1 MVLENLEPKIV
12 WNIFEHVISS
22 TPRPS
27 KHEEL
32 IREKL
37 KTWLKQQDE
46 RKSLHLKI
54 AQDDV
59 GNILIKKPPSPR
71 MEGVPSLLL
80 QAHMDM
86 VCETDRIEGFDFF
99 TQGIPLKIQDN
110 KEWVDA
116 EGTTLGADDGIGMA
130 LALAILIDKENVSS
144 HGPLEVL
151 FTVNEEDGFTGA
163 TGLDVEKLKINSVF
177 MINLDSGDL
186 GEITIG
192 SVGGRRIQFTKEL
205 KFQKINDLTAY
216 RLEVSGLKGGHSGGD
231 IHLPRANANKL
242 MSRILSN
249 LSPNYDLF
257 ISNWIGGTK
266 ANAIPRKA
274 IIEFGVKSQES
285 DDFTKAVEEQ
295 ISILYDYY
303 KKETKAIESFEPDI
317 NISLT
322 RINLTE
328 FLPKD
333 ESRNLIDFINLIPN
347 GVLKQSS
354 FHPNFVESSTNLG
367 IIDIHKDRIW
377 IEMYPRSILRNELHA
392 FCRSMEQLAFLV
404 GWEISFRPILAE
416 WNPDLDSPFLAFVKS
431 EYEKILGKPVKMG
444 PTHGGL
450 ETATIKQKI
459 PQLEMVAISPT
470 VVDGH
475 SPSEKLKISDVGII
489 YNVLKSILMDFKTIG
504 S

>member
-37 KTWLKQQDE
+37 KTWLTQQDE

-54 AQDDV
+54 AQDDM
-59 GNILIKKPPSPR
+59 GNILIRKPPSPG
-71 MEGVPSLLL
+71 MEGAPSLLL

-86 VCETDRIEGFDFF
+86 VCETDRIEGFDFL
-99 TQGIPLKIQDN
+99 TQGIPLRIQDN

-116 EGTTLGADDGIGMA
+116 DGTTLGADDGIGMA
-130 LALAILIDKENVSS
+130 LALAILIDKESVSS

-192 SVGGRRIQFTKEL
+192 SVGGRRIQLTREL
-205 KFQKINDLTAY
+205 NFQKFDDLTTF
-216 RLEVSGLKGGHSGGD
+216 RLEISGLKGGHSGGD
-231 IHLPRANANKL
+231 IHLPRANPNKL

-257 ISNWIGGTK
+257 ISRWIGGTK

-274 IIEFGVKSQES
+274 IIEFGIKSKES
-285 DDFTKAVEEQ
+285 DGFIKAVEEQ

-303 KKETKAIESFEPDI
+303 KKETKAIEPFEPEM

-322 RINLTE
+322 QINLTE

-416 WNPDLDSPFLAFVKS
+416 WNPDLDSPFLAFVKD
-431 EYEKILGKPVKMG
+431 EYEKILGKSVKMG

-459 PQLEMVAISPT
+459 PRLEMVAISPT

-475 SPSEKLKISDVGII
+475 SPSEKLKILDVGII
-489 YNVLKSILMDFKTIG
+489 YNVLKSILMDFKTLD

>member
-12 WNIFEHVISS
+12 WYIFENIISS

-27 KHEEL
+27 KHEEQ

-37 KTWLKQQDE
+37 KSWLNQQDKE
-46 RKSLHLKI
+46 KSLHLKI
-54 AQDDV
+54 TEDDV
-59 GNILIKKPPSPR
+59 GNVLIQKPPSPG

-99 TQGIPLKIQDN
+99 TRGIPLRIQEN

-116 EGTTLGADDGIGMA
+116 DGTTLGADDGIGMA
-130 LALAILIDKENVSS
+130 LALAIIVDEEIKIS

-163 TGLDVEKLKINSVF
+163 TGLDVEKLKIDSVF

-192 SVGGRRIQFTKEL
+192 SVGGRRNQFTREL
-205 KFQKINDLTAY
+205 NWQKFDDLTAF
-216 RLEVSGLKGGHSGGD
+216 RLEVNGLKGGHSGGD

-249 LSPNYDLF
+249 LSSNFEFF
-257 ISNWIGGTK
+257 ISSWIGGTK

-274 IIEFGVKSQES
+274 TIEFGVKSQEL
-285 DDFTKAVEEQ
+285 DEFIKMVEKE

-303 KKETKAIESFEPDI
+303 KKGTKTIEPFEPEMK
-317 NISLT
+317 ISLT

-328 FLPKD
+328 FLSKD

-367 IIDIHKDRIW
+367 VIEIHKDRVW
-377 IEMYPRSILRNELHA
+377 IEIYPRSILRNELHA
-392 FCRSMEQLAFLV
+392 FCRSMEQLASLV
-404 GWEISFRPILAE
+404 GWELNFRPILAE

-459 PQLEMVAISPT
+459 PRLEMVAISPT

-475 SPSEKLKISDVGII
+475 SPSEKLKISDVEII
-489 YNVLKSILMDFKTIG
+489 YNVLKSILMNFKAMG
-504 S
+504 P

>member
-12 WNIFEHVISS
+12 WYIFENVISS
-22 TPRPS
+22 TPRLS
-27 KHEEL
+27 KHEEQ
-32 IREKL
+32 IREKV
-37 KTWLKQQDE
+37 KTWLSQQDKE
-46 RKSLHLKI
+46 KSLHLKF
-54 AQDDV
+54 AEDNV
-59 GNILIKKPPSPR
+59 GNILIKKPPSTE
-71 MEGVPSLLL
+71 MEGTPSLLL

-86 VCETDRIEGFDFF
+86 VCETDRKKGFDFF
-99 TQGIPLKIQDN
+99 TQGIPLRIQEN

-116 EGTTLGADDGIGMA
+116 DGTTLGADDGIGMA
-130 LALAILIDKENVSS
+130 LALAILVDEESS
-144 HGPLEVL
+144 FTHGPLEVL

-163 TGLDVEKLKINSVF
+163 TGLDVETLKINSIF

-192 SVGGRRIQFTKEL
+192 SVGGRRIQFTREL
-205 KFQKINDLTAY
+205 KRQKFDDLTAY

-242 MSRILSN
+242 ISRIFSN
-249 LSPNYDLF
+249 ISSNFDLF
-257 ISNWIGGTK
+257 ISSWKGGTK
-266 ANAIPRKA
+266 ANAIPRKSA
-274 IIEFGVKSQES
+274 IEFGVKSQES
-285 DDFTKAVEEQ
+285 DEFIKAVEEQ
-295 ISILYDYY
+295 ISILYNYY
-303 KKETKAIESFEPDI
+303 KKETKVIDPFEPEM
-317 NISLT
+317 NISLA

-354 FHPNFVESSTNLG
+354 FHANFVESSTNLG

-404 GWEISFRPILAE
+404 GWEISFRPILTE

-431 EYEKILGKPVKMG
+431 EYEKILGKSVKMG

-459 PQLEMVAISPT
+459 PRLEMVAISPT

-475 SPSEKLKISDVGII
+475 SPSEKLKIPDVGII
-489 YNVLKSILMDFKTIG
+489 YNVLKSILMDFKTMG
-504 S
+504 T

>member
-12 WNIFEHVISS
+12 WHIFENIISS

-37 KTWLKQQDE
+37 KTWLAQQDNQ
-46 RKSLHLKI
+46 KTLHFKI
-54 AQDDV
+54 TQDDM
-59 GNILIKKPPSPR
+59 GNILIKKPPSPG
-71 MEGVPSLLL
+71 MEEVPSLLL

-99 TQGIPLKIQDN
+99 TLGIPLRIQDN

-116 EGTTLGADDGIGMA
+116 DGTTLGADDGIGMA
-130 LALAILIDKENVSS
+130 LALAVLVDKESVSS

-163 TGLDVEKLKINSVF
+163 TGLDVEKLKINSDF
-177 MINLDSGDL
+177 MLNLDSGDL

-192 SVGGRRIQFTKEL
+192 SVGGRRIQFTREF
-205 KFQKINDLTAY
+205 KFQQIDDLIAY

-249 LSPNYDLF
+249 LSSNYDLF
-257 ISNWIGGTK
+257 LSSWKGGTK
-266 ANAIPRKA
+266 TNAIPRKA
-274 IIEFGVKSQES
+274 TIEFGVKSQDLNE
-285 DDFTKAVEEQ
+285 FIKAVEEQ

-303 KKETKAIESFEPDI
+303 KKGTKTIESFEPEM
-317 NISLT
+317 NMSLT

-328 FLPKD
+328 FLPKV
-333 ESRNLIDFINLIPN
+333 ESRNIIDFINLIPN

-404 GWEISFRPILAE
+404 GWDINFRPILAE
-416 WNPDLDSPFLAFVKS
+416 WNPDLDSPFLAFIKS
-431 EYEKILGKPVKMG
+431 EYEKVLGKPVKMG

-470 VVDGH
+470 VVNGH
-475 SPSEKLKISDVGII
+475 SPSEKLKISDVEII
-489 YNVLKSILMDFKTIG
+489 YNVLKSILMNFRTMG

>member
-12 WNIFEHVISS
+12 WHIFEHVISY

-37 KTWLKQQDE
+37 KTWLTQQDNQ
-46 RKSLHLKI
+46 KSLHLKI
-54 AQDDV
+54 TQDEV
-59 GNILIKKPPSPR
+59 GNILIKKPPSPG

-86 VCETDRIEGFDFF
+86 VCETDRIDGFDFF
-99 TQGIPLKIQDN
+99 THGIPIRIQDN
-110 KEWVDA
+110 KEWIDA
-116 EGTTLGADDGIGMA
+116 DGTTLGADDGIGMA
-130 LALAILIDKENVSS
+130 LALAILIDNEIVSS

-163 TGLDVEKLKINSVF
+163 TGLDVEKLKIKSIF

-192 SVGGRRIQFTKEL
+192 SVGGRRIQLTKEL
-205 KFQKINDLTAY
+205 KFQQFDGLTAF

-242 MSRILSN
+242 ISRIISN
-249 LSPNYDLF
+249 LSSKYEFF
-257 ISNWIGGTK
+257 ISSWIGGTK
-266 ANAIPRKA
+266 TNAIPRKA
-274 IIEFGVKSQES
+274 IVEFGVKSQKAEI
-285 DDFTKAVEEQ
+285 FIKAVEEQ
-295 ISILYDYY
+295 ISILYEYY
-303 KKETKAIESFEPDI
+303 KKETKAIEPFEPEM

-328 FLPKD
+328 FLPRD
-333 ESRNLIDFINLIPN
+333 DSRSLIDFINLIPN

-354 FHPNFVESSTNLG
+354 FHPNFVETSTNLG
-367 IIDIHKDRIW
+367 IIDIHKERIW

-392 FCRSMEQLAFLV
+392 FCRSMEQLASLV
-404 GWEISFRPILAE
+404 GWEINFRPILAE
-416 WNPDLDSPFLAFVKS
+416 WNPDLDSPFLAFVKR
-431 EYEKILGKPVKMG
+431 EYEKILGKSVKMG

-470 VVDGH
+470 VINGH
-475 SPSEKLKISDVGII
+475 SPSEKLKISDVEII
-489 YNVLKSILMDFKTIG
+489 YNILKSILMNFKTMG